1 MEDFLIMVSLCVYF
15 DLYGVVYCDLYGF
28 KRQNTVEME
37 RIELELRVVVSSC
50 RRRAWRKPGIRP

>member
-1 MEDFLIMVSLCVYF
+1 MVSLCVYF
-15 DLYGVVYCDLYGF
+15 DLYGIVYCDLYGF